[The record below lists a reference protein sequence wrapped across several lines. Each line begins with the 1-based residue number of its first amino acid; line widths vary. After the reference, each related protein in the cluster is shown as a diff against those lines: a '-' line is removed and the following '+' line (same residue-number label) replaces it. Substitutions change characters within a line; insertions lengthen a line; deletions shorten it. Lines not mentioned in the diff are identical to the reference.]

1 MTSLRASGF
10 GRGEGLASWALAA
23 LLLYAAP
30 ARAQYGEPPPRPDP
44 NVRTGILKEVGI
56 DQRIGERLPLDVTF
70 HDETGRDVRLGDFF
84 RGRPVV
90 LALAYYDCPMLCTQV
105 LNGMTGSL
113 KTLSF
118 DAGKDFDV
126 VVVSIDPRDSYQM
139 AAAKKDSYVRDYGRP
154 QTAAGWHFLTGA
166 ETSIKPL
173 AAALGFHYAYDST
186 LQQYAHGAAIYVI
199 TPKGIVSRYL
209 LGIDFPPRD
218 LRLALVEAS
227 NNRLGTA
234 VDHVLLLC
242 YHYDP
247 STGRYSTAVLDS
259 IRVGFILTVGAF
271 LTFVYVSL
279 KRESART
286 SGANERVRARVS
298 AANEPQAADRATNGS
313 ETTRT
318 DASANARA
326 SERVRESEGRSPS
339 ARVSAAN
346 EPPER
351 REPAKR
357 RASDGVGESEG
368 RSPSDH

>member
-1 MTSLRASGF
+1 
-10 GRGEGLASWALAA
+10 
-23 LLLYAAP
+23 
-30 ARAQYGEPPPRPDP
+30 
-44 NVRTGILKEVGI
+44 
-56 DQRIGERLPLDVTF
+56 
-70 HDETGRDVRLGDFF
+70 
-84 RGRPVV
+84 
-90 LALAYYDCPMLCTQV
+90 MLCTQV

-154 QTAAGWHFLTGA
+154 QAAAGWHFLTGA

-234 VDHVLLLC
+234 VDQVLLLC

-271 LTFVYVSL
+271 LTFVFVSL
-279 KRESART
+279 KRETRT
-286 SGANERVRARVS
+286 SAARG
-298 AANEPQAADRATNGS
+298 PRDR
-313 ETTRT
+313 
-318 DASANARA
+318 NAPDI
-326 SERVRESEGRSPS
+326 S
-339 ARVSAAN
+339 
-346 EPPER
+346 
-351 REPAKR
+351 
-357 RASDGVGESEG
+357 
-368 RSPSDH
+368 

>member
-1 MTSLRASGF
+1 MTSRWVRGF
-10 GRGEGLASWALAA
+10 SRWERSAWCALAA
-23 LLLYAAP
+23 LLFCVAP

-44 NVRTGILKEVGI
+44 NVRTGILKDVSI
-56 DQRIGERLPLDVTF
+56 DQRIGEELPLDVTF
-70 HDETGRDVRLGDFF
+70 HDETGRDVRLGEFF
-84 RGRPVV
+84 HGRPVV

-139 AAAKKDSYVRDYGRP
+139 AAAKKETYLRDYGRP
-154 QTAAGWHFLTGA
+154 HSAAGWHFLTGA

-234 VDHVLLLC
+234 VDQVLLLC

-247 STGRYSTAVLDS
+247 STGRYSMAVLNS

-271 LTFVYVSL
+271 LTFVFVSL

-286 SGANERVRARVS
+286 NPPSPVQPPSRATRERSEREHANGAQREAQARERVG
-298 AANEPQAADRATNGS
+298 EL
-313 ETTRT
+313 
-318 DASANARA
+318 
-326 SERVRESEGRSPS
+326 EGRIPS
-339 ARVSAAN
+339 TRVSAAN

-357 RASDGVGESEG
+357 RASDGVRESEG